1 MTKIEYNGMT
11 FSDENDQIISGEIY
25 DAVSLIS
32 DVIEVGTFKAEVRV
46 ADDTEGQKL
55 RSFKRNDQLLCFQN
69 NRQLGVWYVENVERT
84 AKYTYEISA
93 NNAVALLDGSKH
105 YGGIYTGQT
114 AGELIADICTI
125 PHYVK
130 PSMASQ
136 KLYGW
141 LPVASRRINLAQ
153 VLFAIGAYAWVDE
166 VGLLRIG
173 HLWDG
178 VSNYIGKDSIK
189 TGDKVKYAS
198 KITEV
203 SVLEHQYVQG
213 AEDVTLFDGT
223 SSYGDIVTFN
233 EPAHSLTASG
243 VTILESGANYV
254 KISAGTGTITGKKYI
269 HTTRDVRMPVSE
281 SDVENVKEVK
291 AATLVSLTNS
301 TAVAK
306 RLAAY
311 YKCCETVQHDSIF
324 HNQAPGAVIS
334 FDHPFGGDAV
344 GCIKSTGIE
353 IGAQKIISDEKI
365 ISGFLPPQPSNL
377 EYYDERVLLTG
388 SGTWTVPEG
397 VTTYTKVLIG
407 GGQGG
412 KHGGKGED
420 GKQRT
425 ASWSERVLDSITY
438 NWSGYLPGAI
448 SKGGVGGEGG
458 AGGKVLVET
467 VNDATP
473 GESIAYSCGAAGA
486 GATTDGA
493 EGENGTATTMGG
505 SSSDSGSSSDIGYTD
520 PVTGEVFA
528 AKGDTGIA
536 GGDSGGCSDV
546 SAYQNPTVSGFFY
559 VGQGIAE
566 ATDVVDEDGKVWKGG
581 AWLLYNNTQQIYGKG
596 NSASADGDL
605 SHGAV
610 ECSASCSGP
619 SGAAVG
625 ANGSD
630 GSATKCFATAGKEG
644 NPTYMYAY
652 ASPGYPVNGAN
663 AATAPKKTSA
673 YGKGGRGG
681 HGGGAGGCG
690 GYSATGK
697 TTSST
702 MTQKTQANTR
712 GVGTGGLGSVGGEAG
727 DGCIIIYYH
736 KKKEIQSGAVMDK
749 TGRFVLDRTGRLMV
763 V

>member
-46 ADDTEGQKL
+46 SDDTEGQKL
-55 RSFKRNDQLLCFQN
+55 RAFKRNDQLLCFQN
-69 NRQLGVWYVENVERT
+69 NRQLGVWHVENVERT
-84 AKYTYEISA
+84 SKYTYEISA
-93 NNAVALLDGSKH
+93 RNAVALLDGSKH

-130 PSMASQ
+130 PSIASQ

-141 LPVASRRINLAQ
+141 LPAASRRSNLAQ

-178 VSNYIGKDSIK
+178 VSNYIGEDSIK
-189 TGDKVKYAS
+189 SGDKVKYAS

-254 KISAGTGTITGKKYI
+254 KISAGTGTVTGKKYI

-301 TAVAK
+301 TAVAQ

-311 YKCCETVQHDSIF
+311 YKCCETVQHDSVF

-334 FDHPFGGDAV
+334 FNHPFDGDVV
-344 GCIKSTGIE
+344 GCIKSSGIE
-353 IGAQKIISDEKI
+353 IGAQKIVSEEKI

-377 EYYDERVLLTG
+377 EYYDARVVLTG
-388 SGTWTVPEG
+388 EGDWDPPDGITKGTA
-397 VTTYTKVLIG
+397 VLIG
-407 GGQGG
+407 GAQGG
-412 KHGGKGED
+412 WSGHKGSPGESSGDSYSTNSGRGIMSSKGGAGGEPGAPGKGGKVLVVDIDIQPGGTYHYCSGVGGPGGVHSATESVEGSYGTPSTFGPYSSDDGASMDNGYLDVITGEMFAVSGGIGIKGGKGGGVKD
-420 GKQRT
+420 GAG
-425 ASWSERVLDSITY
+425 ASDSVI
-438 NWSGYLPGAI
+438 NESGESVTDENGVEWLPGAI
-448 SKGGVGGEGG
+448 SQPPIPTSS
-458 AGGKVLVET
+458 A
-467 VNDATP
+467 DATSRD
-473 GESIAYSCGAAGA
+473 GTYLGWVAAGA
-486 GATTDGA
+486 GDGL
-493 EGENGTATTMGG
+493 GG
-505 SSSDSGSSSDIGYTD
+505 G
-520 PVTGEVFA
+520 A
-528 AKGDTGIA
+528 AA
-536 GGDSGGCSDV
+536 GG
-546 SAYQNPTVSGFFY
+546 
-559 VGQGIAE
+559 
-566 ATDVVDEDGKVWKGG
+566 
-581 AWLLYNNTQQIYGKG
+581 
-596 NSASADGDL
+596 
-605 SHGAV
+605 
-610 ECSASCSGP
+610 
-619 SGAAVG
+619 
-625 ANGSD
+625 NGSD
-630 GSATKCFATAGKEG
+630 GEAGNKRIKVTTGTEWIYNLYATGGTGG
-644 NPTYMYAY
+644 T
-652 ASPGYPVNGAN
+652 GGN
-663 AATAPKKTSA
+663 AAPPAKTPGNI
-673 YGKGGRGG
+673 GKGGRGG
-681 HGGGAGGCG
+681 NGGGGGAGFGLAEVAVSPKSGSSIPNNIHLNQGTPGDG
-690 GYSATGK
+690 GDGSD
-697 TTSST
+697 
-702 MTQKTQANTR
+702 
-712 GVGTGGLGSVGGEAG
+712 GGQGG
-727 DGCIIIYYH
+727 DGCIILYFRIP
-736 KKKEIQSGAVMDK
+736 KEVKSGSVMDK
-749 TGRFVLDRTGRLMV
+749 SGCFVLDRTGRLMV

>member
-46 ADDTEGQKL
+46 SDDTEGQKL

-69 NRQLGVWYVENVERT
+69 NRQLGVWYVDNVERT
-84 AKYTYEISA
+84 SKYTYEISA

-141 LPVASRRINLAQ
+141 LPVASRRSNLAQ

-166 VGLLRIG
+166 VGLLRIC

-178 VSNYIGKDSIK
+178 VSNYIGEDSIK
-189 TGDKVKYAS
+189 SGDKVKYSS

-203 SVLEHQYVQG
+203 SALEHTYAQG
-213 AEDVTLFDGT
+213 EEEVTLFDGT
-223 SSYGDIVTFN
+223 AASGDIITFN

-254 KISAGTGTITGKKYI
+254 KISAGTGTVTGKKYI

-301 TAVAK
+301 TAVAQ

-324 HNQAPGAVIS
+324 HNQTPGAVIS
-334 FDHPFGGDAV
+334 FDHPFDGDVV
-344 GCIKSTGIE
+344 GCIKSSGIE
-353 IGAQKIISDEKI
+353 IGAQKIVSEEKI

-377 EYYDERVLLTG
+377 EYYDARVVLTG
-388 SGTWTVPEG
+388 EGDWDPPEG
-397 VTTYTKVLIG
+397 VENVRYVMFSG
-407 GGQGG
+407 AQGG
-412 KHGGKGED
+412 KAGLAGGTSGGSKLHTYSHTSSITGEVTSQGRVTLWGGPGGKGGLGGPG
-420 GKQRT
+420 GKGSKILQGT
-425 ASWSERVLDSITY
+425 LAVNHGQPIHFNCGIGGHGAEY
-438 NWSGYLPGAI
+438 NVEAAVEGE
-448 SKGGVGGEGG
+448 EGG
-458 AGGKVLVET
+458 ATTFGALTTDDGAYPAETGWLDVVTGDIFASAGLDGLPGG
-467 VNDATP
+467 D
-473 GESIAYSCGAAGA
+473 GA
-486 GATTDGA
+486 GAPDDYTIPDNSSNLNEILKYKPATGA
-493 EGENGTATTMGG
+493 
-505 SSSDSGSSSDIGYTD
+505 
-520 PVTGEVFA
+520 
-528 AKGDTGIA
+528 
-536 GGDSGGCSDV
+536 
-546 SAYQNPTVSGFFY
+546 
-559 VGQGIAE
+559 
-566 ATDVVDEDGKVWKGG
+566 VDEDGVEWPGGPTKEKDGQENVVYWQTYDTFSHNGAWAGYALGPGG
-581 AWLLYNNTQQIYGKG
+581 AAGVTLEESTVRGTNNYAK
-596 NSASADGDL
+596 AFA
-605 SHGAV
+605 
-610 ECSASCSGP
+610 
-619 SGAAVG
+619 
-625 ANGSD
+625 ANGLP
-630 GSATKCFATAGKEG
+630 GAT
-644 NPTYMYAY
+644 PTL
-652 ASPGYPVNGAN
+652 
-663 AATAPKKTSA
+663 TPKKAALTI
-673 YGKGGRGG
+673 GGRGG
-681 HGGGAGGCG
+681 YGGGGGSCASWAGAEKNPKESSVTLG
-690 GYSATGK
+690 
-697 TTSST
+697 TTEG
-702 MTQKTQANTR
+702 AP
-712 GVGTGGLGSVGGEAG
+712 GVGGNGGPGGPGG
-727 DGCIIIYYH
+727 DGCILLFYRIP
-736 KKKEIQSGAVMDK
+736 KEVKSGAVMDK